1 MPKMRSRLMKKLAKL
16 NHRQLEGR
24 DRVLEGPYNASLLA
38 RQYKLSLRNARS
50 RANNRYFRKYIVPLA
65 RKQMAEEQSEPKQK
79 PPMPTEPIIV
89 SAGPIRMKLLRDA
102 DQFSSGHMV
111 MSIADTNSDV
121 IEDGVEV
128 GRVGAA
134 YGGHPFVNIG
144 NRLWVMDRN
153 DLFDLAKAIDDKYEA
168 SLKKG
173 GAPVEHNPCSIGAI
187 RQAIEGLPDDAP
199 YFPDWAGDPPDDHE
213 PGVRFCGVRR
223 IEKDHN
229 GDPGLSIL
237 VELAYLDEA
246 DDWDEDWDE
255 DDIPDDPQL
264 EYDNLE
270 ECKASGRHNAA
281 FDNDGHCLYCG
292 RPDK

>member
-65 RKQMAEEQSEPKQK
+65 RKQVAEEQRESEQK
-79 PPMPTEPIIV
+79 PPMPDEPIV
-89 SAGPIRMKLLRDA
+89 LSLGPIKMRLLKDSSR
-102 DQFSSGHMV
+102 FSTGSMV
-111 MSIADTNSDV
+111 LSISDTNSTIV
-121 IEDGVEV
+121 EDGVEV
-128 GRVGAA
+128 GTVGAA
-134 YGGHPFVNIG
+134 YGGHPFVRLG
-144 NRLWVMDRN
+144 DRLWVIDKENIVDIAQAVDAMY
-153 DLFDLAKAIDDKYEA
+153 LAGRTRE
-168 SLKKG
+168 
-173 GAPVEHNPCSIGAI
+173 VEHNPCSIGAI

-255 DDIPDDPQL
+255 DDTPDDPQL